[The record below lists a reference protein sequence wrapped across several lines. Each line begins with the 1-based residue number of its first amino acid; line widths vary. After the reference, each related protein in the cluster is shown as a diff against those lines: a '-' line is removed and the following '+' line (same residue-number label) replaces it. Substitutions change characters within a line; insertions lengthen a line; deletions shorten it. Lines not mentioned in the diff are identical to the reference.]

1 LGRSNKAGLAVTGR
15 EGQTWELSATFVLQP
30 ITGQLGL
37 LHLSAGVILLVM
49 VTILGAS
56 ATLLGAISL
65 F

>member
-1 LGRSNKAGLAVTGR
+1 MTGR